1 MFRDGICQVTSTYY
15 TKMVEFFD
23 INYDLLAPS
32 VINFMIPEHFIEAWE
47 ADYTKMRN
55 YFIYGPS
62 LEFNDLMRR
71 IKDLQVSINT
81 SFRLLPL

>member
-1 MFRDGICQVTSTYY
+1 
-15 TKMVEFFD
+15 
-23 INYDLLAPS
+23 
-32 VINFMIPEHFIEAWE
+32 MIPEHFIEAWQV
-47 ADYTKMRN
+47 DYTKMRN

>member
-1 MFRDGICQVTSTYY
+1 
-15 TKMVEFFD
+15 
-23 INYDLLAPS
+23 
-32 VINFMIPEHFIEAWE
+32 MIPEHFIEAWQ